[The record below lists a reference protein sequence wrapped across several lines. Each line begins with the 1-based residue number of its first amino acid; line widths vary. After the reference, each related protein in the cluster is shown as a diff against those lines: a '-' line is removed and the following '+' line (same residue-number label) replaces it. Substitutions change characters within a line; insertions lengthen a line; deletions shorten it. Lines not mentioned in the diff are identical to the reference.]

1 MSNPNSIEVKVGDV
15 VEIKRTITII
25 EIDNQ
30 KKQIKMKWKDKLGR
44 EKIQWI
50 TYKMFL
56 ML

>member
-1 MSNPNSIEVKVGDV
+1 MSNPCSVDIKIGDV
-15 VEIKRTITII
+15 IEIKRVITIV

-30 KKQIKMKWKDKLGR
+30 KKQIKMKWKDKLGK